1 MDKILIIIPTYN
13 ENKNIDILIK
23 NIFNKNL
30 ELNVLIVD
38 DNSTDGTLEKIYELK
53 KIYKNLFLLK
63 RPKKM
68 GVGGAHIDGIK
79 WAYKNYYLRVIT
91 MDGDLTHSTDK
102 IDDFIEKG
110 KNFDLVIGSRFFDKY
125 SLKDWDFHRKILT
138 HLGHFCTK
146 FLLGIKYD
154 ASGGFRFYKLN
165 VIPIKIFEQIN
176 SKGYSFFMESI
187 FVMQRHNFSISEIEL
202 KLPKR
207 IYGSS
212 KMTIYDI
219 IKSLFTLQK
228 LILMRIFSIKK
239 LKK

>member
-13 ENKNIDILIK
+13 ENNNIDILIK
-23 NIFNKNL
+23 SIFNKNL
-30 ELNVLIVD
+30 EFNILIVD
-38 DNSTDGTLEKIYELK
+38 DNSTDGTLEKIHELK

-63 RPKKM
+63 RPNKM
-68 GVGGAHIDGIK
+68 GVGSAHLDGIK
-79 WAYKNYYLRVIT
+79 WAYQNYYLKVIT

-110 KNFDLVIGSRFFDKY
+110 KSFDLVIGSRFLDKN
-125 SLKDWDFHRKILT
+125 SLRDWELHRKILT

-165 VIPIKIFEQIN
+165 TIPIEIFEKIS

-187 FVMQRHNFSISEIEL
+187 FIIQRHNFLISEIQL
-202 KLPKR
+202 QLPKR
-207 IYGSS
+207 ISGSS
-212 KMTIYDI
+212 KMTAYDI
-219 IKSLFTLQK
+219 IKSLLVLQR
-228 LILMRIFSIKK
+228 LILVRIF
-239 LKK
+239 L

>member
-13 ENKNIDILIK
+13 ENNNIDILIK
-23 NIFNKNL
+23 NIFNKSL
-30 ELNVLIVD
+30 ELNILIVD
-38 DNSTDGTLEKIYELK
+38 DNSTDGTLEKIRELK

-68 GVGGAHIDGIK
+68 GVGSAHIDGIK
-79 WAYKNYYLRVIT
+79 WAYKNYYPRVIT

-110 KNFDLVIGSRFFDKY
+110 KNFDLVIGSRFLDKN
-125 SLKDWDFHRKILT
+125 SLKDWDLHRKALT

-165 VIPIKIFEQIN
+165 TIPIEIFGKIS

-187 FVMQRHNFSISEIEL
+187 FFIQRHNFSISEIEL

-207 IYGSS
+207 MYGSS

-219 IKSLFTLQK
+219 IKSLLTLQK
-228 LILMRIFSIKK
+228 LILVRIFSKKIK
-239 LKK
+239 